1 MTRPEFPEDIEDL
14 LNRAAPPLKPSES
27 LKADIFAQIQ
37 QTPQIPQEPQ
47 ESEAV
52 GVVKPLR
59 RRLAAPLLTLAAVS
73 ALLVGSLTWLST
85 ETSSHQQMDSIMA
98 ASDARQ
104 SQANAMGAQLDIVV
118 SQSMGKGGAMV
129 DGIPAVGDGM
139 GAQVWAVM
147 ADGSM
152 ESAGVIGPEPHDDVW
167 MPLPGDTMKVMVT
180 EEPMAGSA
188 QPSGAVL
195 AEVSL

>member
-27 LKADIFAQIQ
+27 LKADIFAHIH
-37 QTPQIPQEPQ
+37 QIPQEPR

-73 ALLVGSLTWLST
+73 VLLVGSLTWLPN

-98 ASDARQ
+98 ASDVRQ